1 MGLPLDAAWEKS
13 SEVFLKI
20 APKTEKD
27 ISVLHNG
34 VSPRCSSMARNRKG
48 RLEEKIIFFYLI
60 WDNSDSFEGLAGINT
75 FISY

>member
-34 VSPRCSSMARNRKG
+34 VSPRCSSMAQNRKV
-48 RLEEKIIFFYLI
+48 RLEEKIFFFT
-60 WDNSDSFEGLAGINT
+60 WFETIQIALRDLLE
-75 FISY
+75 

>member
-34 VSPRCSSMARNRKG
+34 VSPRCSSMAQNRKV
-48 RLEEKIIFFYLI
+48 RLEENIFFFT
-60 WDNSDSFEGLAGINT
+60 WFETIQIALRDLLE
-75 FISY
+75 